1 MKKYWVM
8 FALAVVLLTGM
19 SGPAGAAVQ
28 FTFDSLNSS
37 STSGTINAY
46 MTNLYGSQVIV
57 TGAEIGQGSWSGN
70 STPYLWTASGADGN
84 FEINFVSQPISKLY
98 GTTMGYVFDTTDGA
112 DFSLRAYGSNFGS
125 AQSPNSSALVYSQ
138 SWNASND
145 GTVIDIPDV
154 VFSGPVSLLVFSDD
168 GKHDVGID
176 SLKVETGSVTTSVP
190 EPATILL
197 LGLGLFGFGACRR
210 TQP

>member
-8 FALAVVLLTGM
+8 PALAVVLLIGM
-19 SGPAGAAVQ
+19 SGQAGAEVQ

-37 STSGTINAY
+37 SSSSAINTY

-57 TGAEIGQGSWSGN
+57 TGGEIGQWSWSGN
-70 STPYLWTASGADGN
+70 STPYLWTASGANGD
-84 FEINFVSQPISKLY
+84 FEINFVGEPIAELY
-98 GTTMGYVFDTTDGA
+98 GTTMGYVFDATDGA

-125 AQSPNSSALVYSQ
+125 AENPNSSALVYSQ
-138 SWNASND
+138 SWNASD
-145 GTVIDIPDV
+145 GTVIDIPDIL
-154 VFSGPVSLLVFSDD
+154 FSSPVSLLVFSDD

-176 SLKVETGSVTTSVP
+176 NLGVEPDCPRVP

-197 LGLGLFGFGACRR
+197 LGSGLFAFGACRR
-210 TQP
+210 KHL